1 MIGGGAYSYPKY
13 VISHYPQ
20 ASISVVEID
29 PTAVDSAMSFFYLD
43 ELIEQYHPDEDHRL
57 EFITDDGRHYMEHN
71 THAYDAVIFDAYDG
85 FYPVFELLTLEAM
98 KLMHAGIKETGIFAA
113 NLPGFVDLQKS
124 DFLLNVLY
132 TAKQVFR
139 HVLLVP
145 APTEGND
152 VTCNYVMFASDC
164 YDRITDMIDYNTAFS
179 HVLYDID
186 TEDLWND
193 YVY

>member
-1 MIGGGAYSYPKY
+1 
-13 VISHYPQ
+13 
-20 ASISVVEID
+20 
-29 PTAVDSAMSFFYLD
+29 MSFFYLD
-43 ELIEQYHPDEDHRL
+43 ELMEQYHPDTDHRL

-71 THAYDAVIFDAYDG
+71 THKYDAVIFDAYDG

-98 KLMHAGIKETGIFAA
+98 KLMHAGIKENGIFAA

-132 TAKQVFR
+132 TAQQVFR

-152 VTCNYVMFASDC
+152 ETSNYVMFASDC
-164 YDRITDMIDYNTAFS
+164 YDHITDMVEYDTTFS
-179 HVLYDID
+179 HVIFDMD

-193 YVY
+193 YIY